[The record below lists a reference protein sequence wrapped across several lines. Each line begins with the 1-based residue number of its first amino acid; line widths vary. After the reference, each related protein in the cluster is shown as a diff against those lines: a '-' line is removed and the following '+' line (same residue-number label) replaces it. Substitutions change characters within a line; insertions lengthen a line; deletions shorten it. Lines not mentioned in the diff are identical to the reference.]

1 MAEIITEHPSQAG
14 HFYKHNGSPAYTIIG
29 SNGKERPT
37 TLRDA
42 RKLGLVPS
50 VTTILKESAKPG
62 LDNWKI
68 DQAILSA
75 LTLPRLNEEPEVAYL
90 SRIKADAK
98 EQAKKAAERGT
109 LIHAY
114 VQKGFEGKY
123 EPVRQ
128 TMIDLEEERLKFYES
143 ARRKLIEECSL
154 CNWIC
159 EKSFA
164 TERYGGKCDL
174 HTDEYLIDIK
184 TTDKDLAT
192 IKTWDEHA
200 MQLAAYDYGLDW
212 DVPLRHR
219 KCGILY
225 IHKDTAESRLLWI
238 ESKELEKGWKMF
250 EALLSYYYAKTNL
263 DIQPEGA

>member
-1 MAEIITEHPSQAG
+1 MAEIITADHGKESG
-14 HFYKHNGSPAYTIIG
+14 HWYKHNGSPAYTIIG

-42 RKLGLVPS
+42 RKLGLVPGVS
-50 VTTILKESAKPG
+50 TINKCAAAPG

-75 LTLPRLNEEPEVAYL
+75 LTLPRLSEEPEAAYL
-90 SRIKADAK
+90 SRIKLDAR

-114 VQKGFEGKY
+114 AQKGF
-123 EPVRQ
+123 
-128 TMIDLEEERLKFYES
+128 S
-143 ARRKLIEECSL
+143 ASPQPSPREAMPYILCVKAKLLDECGP

-174 HTDEYLIDIK
+174 HNDLYLIDIK

-225 IHKDTAESRLLWI
+225 IHKDTAESRLIWI
-238 ESKELEKGWKMF
+238 ESKELEKGWRMF
-250 EALLSYYYAKTNL
+250 SALLDYWYAKSGLIISL
-263 DIQPEGA
+263 DIQPEGV

>member
-1 MAEIITEHPSQAG
+1 MAEIITADHGKESG
-14 HFYKHNGSPAYTIIG
+14 HWYKHNGSPAYTIIG

-42 RKLGLVPS
+42 RKLGLVPGVS
-50 VTTILKESAKPG
+50 TINKCAAAPG

-75 LTLPRLNEEPEVAYL
+75 LTLPRLSEEPEAAYL
-90 SRIKADAK
+90 SRIKLDAR

-114 VQKGFEGKY
+114 AQKGF
-123 EPVRQ
+123 
-128 TMIDLEEERLKFYES
+128 S
-143 ARRKLIEECSL
+143 ASPQPSPREAMPYILCVKAKLLDECGP
-154 CNWIC
+154 CDWIC
-159 EKSFA
+159 EQSFA
-164 TERYGGKCDL
+164 TDKYGGKPDL
-174 HTDEYLIDIK
+174 HSDKYLIDIK
-184 TTDKDLAT
+184 TTDKDMAKLE
-192 IKTWDEHA
+192 TWPEQH
-200 MQLAAYDYGLDW
+200 MQLAAYENGLG
-212 DVPLRHR
+212 RNSR

-225 IHKDTAESRLLWI
+225 IHKDTAESRLIWI